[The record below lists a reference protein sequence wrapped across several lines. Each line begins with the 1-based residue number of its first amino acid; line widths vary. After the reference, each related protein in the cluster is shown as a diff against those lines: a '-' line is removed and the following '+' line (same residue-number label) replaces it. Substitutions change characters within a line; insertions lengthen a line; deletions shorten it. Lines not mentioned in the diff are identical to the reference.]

1 MIKVLLSEEIHP
13 EGKKILEGRF
23 EVLAAPDRSE
33 QTLISMVKDVD
44 AIILRTTSKITRKV
58 IENAPKLKI
67 ISRTGA
73 GVDNVDVEA
82 ATERGILVCNL
93 PAVNNISVCEHTI
106 ALIMHLAK
114 QLSFMD
120 KAVRT
125 GNWKARNSNVSIE
138 LEGKVLGIVGMGNIG
153 ALVAKK
159 CHDGLGMKILAY
171 DPYVKEKFEDY
182 DYEFTDSLERL
193 FKEAD
198 FITLHSPE
206 TPETKGMITRELIYS
221 MKPTAYLINAA
232 RGGIVD
238 EQALIDAL
246 KENRIAGAGLDVFQ
260 QEPPSCDNELLRL
273 DNVILTP
280 HSAALTKEATIRM
293 AVEAAKAV
301 VDYFEGRQPKYIF
314 NINELKNRG
323 LM

>member
-23 EVLAAPDRSE
+23 EVLVAPDRSE

-93 PAVNNISVCEHTI
+93 PAVNNISVCEHVI

-125 GNWKARNSNVSIE
+125 GNWKARNSNVSVE

-171 DPYVKEKFEDY
+171 DPYVKEKFKDY

-246 KENRIAGAGLDVFQ
+246 KEKRIAGAGLDVFQ
-260 QEPPSCDNELLRL
+260 QEPPPSDNELLRL

-301 VDYFEGRQPKYIF
+301 VDYFEGRRPKYIF
-314 NINELKNRG
+314 NIKELKNRG
-323 LM
+323 LL

>member
-23 EVLAAPDRSE
+23 EVLVAPDRSE

-93 PAVNNISVCEHTI
+93 PAVNNISVCEHVI

-125 GNWKARNSNVSIE
+125 GNWKARNSNVSVE

-171 DPYVKEKFEDY
+171 DPYVKEKFKDY

-198 FITLHSPE
+198 FITLHSPK

-246 KENRIAGAGLDVFQ
+246 KEKRIAGAGLDVFQ
-260 QEPPSCDNELLRL
+260 QEPPPSDNELLRL

-301 VDYFEGRQPKYIF
+301 VDYFEGRRPKYIF

-323 LM
+323 LL